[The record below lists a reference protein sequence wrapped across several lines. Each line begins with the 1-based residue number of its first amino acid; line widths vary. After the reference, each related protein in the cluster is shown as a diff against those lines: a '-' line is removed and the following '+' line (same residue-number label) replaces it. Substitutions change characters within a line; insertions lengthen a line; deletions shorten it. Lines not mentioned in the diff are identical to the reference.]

1 MEYIIS
7 MTSVPDRFKDTLPRV
22 ISMISENLQGIQI
35 VLSLPKTYRKGWEWD
50 IKDIEHLSGVTVNIL
65 DEDYGPATKLLGGIK
80 YVKENKLKLDGIITL
95 DDDIL
100 FDNINEVVSDLLES
114 ATSRKDE
121 IITSSGLLACNKP
134 FRIGNGLK
142 TVSEQ
147 YSHSVAG
154 YMGVFYPSKFW
165 DSSLPFTVIDDLSE
179 GFYSE
184 DDAYFGA
191 VAYIAGIKIW
201 SKSSSKIFLKS
212 ITDISAVDT
221 GHGNVARH
229 HRESALYTELVEKKF
244 IDVSNITD
252 KENKV
257 CAVLTSC
264 GRLDLLKD
272 TLNSFILNNTT
283 YIEDFIIIED
293 SGDKTIG
300 EELVKLN
307 KEKYNSMFT
316 IVLNEEQ
323 IGQTAS
329 IDKAYDM
336 IKDKCDYIFH
346 CENDW
351 LFYKRGFIE
360 DSMMVL
366 ESQPKVLQAWI
377 RPKSDGILNK
387 IEPKIFVLPGGIKVR
402 RVLPA
407 SFSTGQTN
415 EDGTPRIVQ
424 NYMGFSFNP
433 GLKRVSDYKLI
444 GSYKSKNEEHLVD
457 AFYRDNGYMVVS
469 LSIDDNDGYVKHN
482 GWDNR
487 TENYEV

>member
-1 MEYIIS
+1 MKYVIS
-7 MTSVPDRFKDTLPRV
+7 MTSVPSRFKDTLPQV
-22 ISMISENLQGIQI
+22 ISMINENLQGTQI
-35 VLSLPKTYRKGWEWD
+35 ILSLPKTYRKGWEWD
-50 IKDIEHLSGVTVNIL
+50 IKDIEHLSGVTINIL

-80 YVKENKLKLDGIITL
+80 YVKENKLNIDGIITL

-100 FDNINEVVSDLLES
+100 FDNINEVVFDLLEL
-114 ATSRKDE
+114 ATERKDE
-121 IITSSGLLACNKP
+121 IITSTGLLVCNPP
-134 FRIGNGLK
+134 FRISNGIK
-142 TVSEQ
+142 IAVNE

-165 DSSLPFTVIDDLSE
+165 DSSLPFTVIGDLSE

-191 VAYIAGIKIW
+191 VAHIAGIKIW
-201 SKSSSKIFLKS
+201 SKSKSKYKFRAID
-212 ITDISAVDT
+212 DISAVSS
-221 GHGNVARH
+221 GQEGNRH
-229 HRESALYTELVEKKF
+229 DRESSLYKELIEKKF
-244 IDVSNITD
+244 IDTSNISD

-264 GRLDLLKD
+264 GRLDLLKA
-272 TLNSFILNNTT
+272 TLNSFILNNTY
-283 YIEDFIIIED
+283 YIEKFIIIED
-293 SGDKTIG
+293 SGDKEIG
-300 EELVKLN
+300 EELIKLN
-307 KEKYNSMFT
+307 EEKYKSMFT
-316 IVLNEEQ
+316 IVLNEKQ

-336 IKDKCDYIFH
+336 IKDECDYIFH

-351 LFYKRGFIE
+351 LFYKKGFIE
-360 DSMMVL
+360 DSIKVL

-377 RPKSDGILNK
+377 RPKDDGILNK
-387 IEPKIFVLPGGIKVR
+387 IEDKVYVIPGGAHVR
-402 RVLPA
+402 RVLPVNY
-407 SFSTGQTN
+407 STGQIN
-415 EDGTPRIVQ
+415 EDGTPRIVN

-444 GSYKSKNEEHLVD
+444 GNYKSKNEEHLVD

-469 LSIDDNDGYVKHN
+469 LSTNDQEGYVRHN

>member
-1 MEYIIS
+1 
-7 MTSVPDRFKDTLPRV
+7 MTSVPSRFKDTLPQV
-22 ISMISENLQGIQI
+22 ISMINENLQGTQI

-50 IKDIEHLSGVTVNIL
+50 IKDIEHLSGVTVNTL

-80 YVKENKLKLDGIITL
+80 YVKENKLNIDGIITL

-100 FDNINEVVSDLLES
+100 FDNINEVVSDLLEL
-114 ATSRKDE
+114 ATERKDE
-121 IITSSGLLACNKP
+121 IITSTGLLVCNPP
-134 FRIGNGLK
+134 FRIGNGIKLA
-142 TVSEQ
+142 VNE

-154 YMGVFYPSKFW
+154 YMGVFYPNKFW

-191 VAYIAGIKIW
+191 VAHVAGIKIW
-201 SKSSSKIFLKS
+201 SRSKSKYKFRAID
-212 ITDISAVDT
+212 DISAVSS
-221 GHGNVARH
+221 GQEGNRQD
-229 HRESALYTELVEKKF
+229 RESLLYKELVEKKF
-244 IDVSNITD
+244 IDTSNLSD

-264 GRLDLLKD
+264 GRLDLLKA
-272 TLNSFILNNTT
+272 TLNSFILNNTY
-283 YIEDFIIIED
+283 YIEKFIIIED
-293 SGDKTIG
+293 SGDKEIG
-300 EELVKLN
+300 EELIKLN
-307 KEKYNSMFT
+307 EEKYKSMFT
-316 IVLNEEQ
+316 IVLNEKQ

-336 IKDKCDYIFH
+336 IKDECDYIFH

-360 DSMMVL
+360 DSIKVL

-377 RPKSDGILNK
+377 RPKNDGILNK
-387 IEPKIFVLPGGIKVR
+387 IEDKVYMLPGGVKVR
-402 RVLPA
+402 RVLPVNYY
-407 SFSTGQTN
+407 TGQTN
-415 EDGTPRIVQ
+415 EDGTRRVVH

-444 GSYKSKNEEHLVD
+444 GNYKSKNEEHLVD
-457 AFYRDNGYMVVS
+457 AFYRDSGYMVVS
-469 LSIDDNDGYVKHN
+469 LSANDQDGYVKHN

>member
-1 MEYIIS
+1 
-7 MTSVPDRFKDTLPRV
+7 MTSVPSRFKDTLPQV
-22 ISMISENLQGIQI
+22 ISMINENLQGTQI

-80 YVKENKLKLDGIITL
+80 YVKENKLNIDGIITL
-95 DDDIL
+95 DDDYL
-100 FDNINEVVSDLLES
+100 FDNINEVVSNLLEL
-114 ATSRKDE
+114 ATERKDE
-121 IITSSGLLACNKP
+121 IITLSGLSLYKPPYKLA
-134 FRIGNGLK
+134 RGVK
-142 TVSEQ
+142 TAINEYTHIPQ
-147 YSHSVAG
+147 GFA
-154 YMGVFYPSKFW
+154 GVFYPSKFW

-191 VAYIAGIKIW
+191 VANIAGIKIW
-201 SKSSSKIFLKS
+201 SSQRLKGQS
-212 ITDISAVDT
+212 ISDESAVQSSHEEEREDR
-221 GHGNVARH
+221 VAK
-229 HRESALYTELVEKKF
+229 LYTELVEKKF
-244 IDVSNITD
+244 IDTSNISD
-252 KENKV
+252 KEDKV
-257 CAVLTSC
+257 CVVLTSC
-264 GRLDLLKD
+264 GRLDLLKS
-272 TLNSFILNNTT
+272 TLNSFILNNTH
-283 YIEDFIIIED
+283 YIERFIIIED
-293 SGDKTIG
+293 SGDKEIG
-300 EELVKLN
+300 EELIKLN
-307 KEKYNSMFT
+307 EEKYKSMFT
-316 IVLNEEQ
+316 IVLNEKQ

-336 IKDKCDYIFH
+336 VKDECDYIFH

-360 DSMMVL
+360 DSIKVL

-377 RPKSDGILNK
+377 RPKNDGILNK
-387 IEPKIFVLPGGIKVR
+387 IEDRVFVLPGGMKVR
-402 RVLPA
+402 RVLPVNY
-407 SFSTGQTN
+407 STGQIN
-415 EDGTPRIVQ
+415 EDGTPRIVH

-444 GSYKSKNEEHLVD
+444 GNYKSKNEEHLVD

-469 LSIDDNDGYVKHN
+469 LSTNDQEGYVRHN